1 MINTIEKLGA
11 YTVWAND
18 TLLRHLDGLVAEGAA
33 LPHGALRI
41 FSHVLNAQA
50 IWLGRLTSTPS
61 PVKVWQEHDLADL
74 HHWHE
79 QTSERFHQYG
89 VEATTINQAELER
102 LITYTNS
109 VGEGYTSQ
117 VSDILTHVPVHGNY
131 HRAQVAKEL
140 RAAGLEPINTD
151 FITYCREL
159 SAKAEMA
166 DVPSL

>member
-11 YTVWAND
+11 YTVWANE
-18 TLLRHLDGLVAEGAA
+18 TLLHHLDGLVTQGAA
-33 LPHGALRI
+33 IPAGALRL

-50 IWLGRLTSTPS
+50 IWLGRMTNTPS
-61 PVKVWQEHDLADL
+61 PVKVWQEHDLATL

-89 VEATTINQAELER
+89 IQADDTEMQR

-109 VGEGYTSQ
+109 IGEGYTSQ
-117 VSDILTHVPVHGNY
+117 ISDILTHVPVHGNY

-159 SAKAEMA
+159 SVKAEAA

>member
-11 YTVWAND
+11 YTVWANE
-18 TLLRHLDGLVAEGAA
+18 TLLTHLDSLVANGATIPA
-33 LPHGALRI
+33 GALRL

-50 IWLGRLTSTPS
+50 IWLGRMTNTPS
-61 PVKVWQEHDLADL
+61 PVKVWQEHDLATL

-89 VEATTINQAELER
+89 IEADDAEMQR

-109 VGEGYTSQ
+109 IGEGYTSQ
-117 VSDILTHVPVHGNY
+117 ISDILTHVPVHGNY

-159 SAKAEMA
+159 SAKEATA

>member
-1 MINTIEKLGA
+1 MINTNEKLGA
-11 YTVWAND
+11 YGVWANA
-18 TLLRHLDGLVAEGAA
+18 TLLRHLDGLVAGGAT
-33 LPHGALRI
+33 LPAGALRI

-50 IWLGRLTSTPS
+50 IWLGRLTGTPS
-61 PVKVWQEHDLADL
+61 PVKVWQEHDLAGL

-89 VEATTINQAELER
+89 LAADEAELNR

-109 VGEGYTSQ
+109 IGEAYTSQ

>member
-11 YTVWAND
+11 YTVWANE
-18 TLLRHLDGLVAEGAA
+18 TLLHHLDGLVAQGAT
-33 LPHGALRI
+33 LPAGSLRL

-50 IWLGRLTSTPS
+50 IWLGRLTNTPS
-61 PVKVWQEHDLADL
+61 PVKVWQEHDLAGL

-79 QTSERFHQYG
+79 QTSERFHQYS
-89 VEATTINQAELER
+89 IQADETELHR

-109 VGEGYTSQ
+109 IGEGYTSQ

-159 SAKAEMA
+159 SAKAA
-166 DVPSL
+166 AANVPSL